1 MLDARSR
8 QPSFFD
14 TYQICKPLF
23 PPESFWHQ
31 FRELV
36 YPLINDEDYTCMY
49 CPLPRPSQG
58 EPPVSLYGPGGKHQA
73 VVQPHQGPGPS
84 PGPHVGSS
92 VMEEEKE
99 KRRRN

>member
-14 TYQICKPLF
+14 TDQICKPLF

-36 YPLINDEDYTCMY
+36 YPLINDEDYVCMC
-49 CPLPRPSQG
+49 CPDRGLAKVNLQCLFTTLVVNIKRWFNLIRARAPALALAHAQ
-58 EPPVSLYGPGGKHQA
+58 VHQ
-73 VVQPHQGPGPS
+73 
-84 PGPHVGSS
+84 
-92 VMEEEKE
+92 
-99 KRRRN
+99 